1 MSLVFIT
8 YLTLPRIRVFL
19 AEKKDKTHKVVQDLG
34 SLNANTFVDKYSMKD
49 VQECIAEIG
58 HA

>member
-1 MSLVFIT
+1 MSQVFIT
-8 YLTLPRIRVFL
+8 YVTLPRIRVLL
-19 AEKKDKTHKVVQDLG
+19 AEKKTRTHKVVRVLW
-34 SLNANTFVDKYSMKD
+34 SWNANTFVDKYSMKD